1 MEACGLRLRPSRDSK
16 LLSRAPDGVRRR
28 DGPPAIQ
35 ARAPRADKQE
45 KVGPGEMLVAAQ
57 QMEGARPLGQ
67 AHSQTPGRGGLWGPR
82 PRPDPRARPAG
93 PSAPLLAG
101 AVSPAHE
108 VCGCR
113 ARGVGSPD
121 SRVFLQDYVL
131 AVDAYRAV
139 VQFHPEQEPQVLSCI
154 GSRRYGTLPWASREG
169 RTGTRPY
176 QKSDQTRTRIRIL
189 CHEEVISLQS
199 SAHAEDPSTR
209 FLCPGPGD

>member
-57 QMEGARPLGQ
+57 QMEGARPPGQ

-154 GSRRYGTLPWASREG
+154 GRIFLQVRGVGVGGCTSARPVGLRKRGRGQVRRLLLSEGSFFFGPGLTVLSIKPPASR
-169 RTGTRPY
+169 
-176 QKSDQTRTRIRIL
+176 
-189 CHEEVISLQS
+189 
-199 SAHAEDPSTR
+199 
-209 FLCPGPGD
+209 